1 MVLRKRGQEGTTQS
15 GRHLSAG
22 QESLG
27 ESFSVTLISTVIAPR
42 GSTTAISPVSEGSLV
57 SLTDS
62 EDVSVGVAYVHLAH
76 VPWLICRGPSYFEP
90 LCDAVPVDSIHII
103 HPNRHPCTLV
113 GAIVSFRTERHLK
126 VALAASSL
134 TVLAQK
140 DLALAGTNSTEGR
153 RITPVPSF
161 LPPEFLEPR
170 KTLANVG
177 DVQNRSNALGLH
189 SEILARPGQ
198 TLKGSK
204 KPQDTERLN

>member
-1 MVLRKRGQEGTTQS
+1 M
-15 GRHLSAG
+15 
-22 QESLG
+22 
-27 ESFSVTLISTVIAPR
+27 
-42 GSTTAISPVSEGSLV
+42 
-57 SLTDS
+57 
-62 EDVSVGVAYVHLAH
+62 AYVHLAH
-76 VPWLICRGPSYFEP
+76 VPWLICRGKSYFEP

-134 TVLAQK
+134 TVLAKK

-153 RITPVPSF
+153 RITPVLSF

-177 DVQNRSNALGLH
+177 DVQNGSNALGLH
-189 SEILARPGQ
+189 SEILARTRANVEGI
-198 TLKGSK
+198 
-204 KPQDTERLN
+204 